1 MAKSNR
7 GQLPELVF
15 PKRDMSLTPR
25 EQEILQRFAYGK
37 TYREIAEELEI
48 SPATIGTYLQR
59 VREKIRAKNRADLIR
74 FAMKEGMLKD
84 AQEPKSKM
92 KKKVKR

>member
-15 PKRDMSLTPR
+15 RKRDMSLTPR
-25 EQEILQRFAYGK
+25 EHEVLQRFAYGK
-37 TYREIAEELEI
+37 SYREIGEELEL
-48 SPATIGTYLQR
+48 SPATICTYLQK

-74 FAMKEGMLKD
+74 FAMKEGLLKD

-92 KKKVKR
+92 KKKVRR